1 MKSFIEAQFPV
12 AKVSKESYKERMA
25 NVGQTLTGLG
35 KWWGRKPL
43 VLVRATI
50 LGLLMPASNDPIKDR
65 EIFLKMM
72 AMDDD
77 GLWQRKYKNLSVKD
91 AFGRST
97 PKDRAAFFTPDSTA
111 DNARWIKGIIAEE
124 KEALRKKVFTTLNYD
139 EKLLLCQ
146 RPEHLDNLTDDAWA
160 DINEHLGTAAHTL
173 PELVEQLG
181 QRQFG
186 RTPRVGDAFCGGGS
200 IPFEAARLGCEAYG
214 SDLNPVAAL
223 LTWAA
228 LHIVGGG
235 EEVVEQVK
243 KAQQEVYEAVDAQIT
258 EWGIEHNEKGWRAD
272 AYLYCVEARDPQ
284 SGYLVPLAPSWVIG
298 EKTKCIAKLVKNDA
312 EQRYDIEI
320 HSSVSDAEMA
330 AAKAAGTVKDNSL
343 VNPDSPDDRTPIGT
357 LRGQHGLR
365 LWENDDITPRPDDVF
380 QERLYCIRYV
390 ETLYHLFEGEGKNME
405 VKTLTK
411 AEAEALPDFEKLL
424 EDGKLKAFTRKHY
437 CAPDAADLQR
447 EAKVLMLLRER
458 FHEWQKKGYIP
469 SKNIEPGFNTDQP
482 IRERGWTYWHHLF
495 NPRQLLTLGRLSLE
509 VSKLSEKVAKTACV
523 LGLGKSADYNAR
535 LSRWHSHGD
544 NEKSEQVFSD
554 QVLNTLLNYGV
565 RAFSFLSNSFLYTT
579 NTANALGQ
587 KRVAVHDSRTIEYD
601 CDFWI
606 TDPPYAD
613 AVNYHELGDFFL
625 AWYEKHIS
633 KLFPEWYTDNR
644 QALAIRGS
652 ERDFLLSMVDAYRNL
667 ANYMPDNGA
676 QVVMFTHKNSAVW
689 ADLALILWAA
699 GLQVTAAW
707 TIQTE
712 TNAALKSGDYVKGT
726 VIMVLRKQ
734 LSDEVGFLFDIQADV
749 EQGVREQLRYMTE
762 IEDQDDPN
770 FEDTDYQLAAYAA
783 ALRELTRYR
792 RIEDIDVQ
800 YELTRERRSG
810 DQSEIEKIIESA
822 VRVAMDYLV
831 PPGFDQNLWRS
842 LTPEERFYIK
852 GLEVQS
858 HGEHRSGVYQEM
870 ARGYGL
876 RDYRLFLRSDKA
888 NETRLMTAIE
898 FGNKELKQ
906 DGFGLSLLR
915 QVLFAIRLTHT
926 EDNPRP
932 GRQWFYAELP
942 DYWGNRQRIIHLL
955 RYLETRCE
963 HIEHWHEDVAAARV
977 LRGFVE
983 NDSV

>member
-12 AKVSKESYKERMA
+12 AKISKESYKERMA

-50 LGLLMPASNDPIKDR
+50 LGLLMPASDDPVRDR
-65 EIFLKMM
+65 EIFLKLM
-72 AMDDD
+72 AMDDE
-77 GLWQRKYKNLSVKD
+77 GLWQRKYKNIPLKDLYEKCPPEDRDTYFNPRTSPNSPFTIKNSPLKD
-91 AFGRST
+91 A
-97 PKDRAAFFTPDSTA
+97 
-111 DNARWIKGIIAEE
+111 
-124 KEALRKKVFTTLNYD
+124 LQKKLFHTLSYD

-146 RPEHLDNLTDDAWA
+146 RPEHLDNLTDEAWA
-160 DINEHLGTAAHTL
+160 DINAHLNTSAHTL

-181 QRQFG
+181 RQQFG

-243 KAQQEVYEAVDAQIT
+243 QAQQQVYAAVDAQIT
-258 EWGIEHNEKGWRAD
+258 AWGIEHNEKGWRAD
-272 AYLYCVEARDPQ
+272 AYLYCVESRDPQ

-298 EKTKCIAKLVKNDA
+298 EKTKCIAKLVKNEA
-312 EQRYDIEI
+312 ELRYDIEI
-320 HSSVSDAEMA
+320 HSGVSDADMA
-330 AAKAAGTVKDNSL
+330 AAKAAGTVQGNAL
-343 VNPDSPDDRTPIGT
+343 VNPDNPGERTPIGT

-365 LWENDDITPRPDDVF
+365 LWENDDITPRPGDVF

-390 ETLYHLFEGEGKNME
+390 QTYYLNPAGEEVTLQPGDTVPND
-405 VKTLTK
+405 V
-411 AEAEALPDFEKLL
+411 KLL
-424 EDGKLKAFTRKHY
+424 TRKHY
-437 CAPDAADLQR
+437 CAPNAADLQR
-447 EAKVLMLLRER
+447 EAKVLALLRER
-458 FHEWQKKGYIP
+458 FHEWQEKGYIP
-469 SKNIEPGFNTDQP
+469 SAKIPDDGDKTEEPRRN
-482 IRERGWTYWHHLF
+482 RGWAFWHQLF
-495 NPRQLLTLGRLSLE
+495 NPRQLLMNGLFAKTAFEADFDE
-509 VSKLSEKVAKTACV
+509 VEKVACL
-523 LGLGKSADYNAR
+523 LGLGKLANWNSQ
-535 LSRWHSHGD
+535 LTRWDTSPGS
-544 NEKSEQVFSD
+544 EKSAETFSN
-554 QVLNTLLNYGV
+554 QALNTLYNFSVRPVLNIDTSWFYNI
-565 RAFSFLSNSFLYTT
+565 STSNSP
-579 NTANALGQ
+579 NDKIVKSKEVN
-587 KRVAVHDSRTIEYD
+587 RVDTECH
-601 CDFWI
+601 FWI

-625 AWYEKHIS
+625 SWYEKQIPNI
-633 KLFPEWYTDNR
+633 FPTWYADNR
-644 QALAIRGS
+644 KALAIRGS
-652 ERDFLLSMVDAYRNL
+652 ERDFRLGMVDAYRNL
-667 ANYMPDNGA
+667 ANHMPDNGA
-676 QVVMFTHKNSAVW
+676 QVVMFTHQSSAVW

-699 GLQVTAAW
+699 GLQVSAAW

-712 TNAALKSGDYVKGT
+712 TSSALKTGNYVQGT

-734 LSDEVGFLFDIQADV
+734 VSDEVGFLFDIQADV

-762 IEDQDDPN
+762 IEDRDDPN

-792 RIEDIDVQ
+792 RIEDIDIQ

-810 DQSEIEKIIESA
+810 EPSEIEKIIESA

-831 PPGFDQNLWRS
+831 PPGFDQGIWRS

-906 DGFGLSLLR
+906 EGFGLSLLR

-932 GRQWFYAELP
+932 GRQWLYAELP

-963 HIEHWHEDVAAARV
+963 GIEHWQEDVAAARV

-983 NDSV
+983 NDSL

>member
-50 LGLLMPASNDPIKDR
+50 LGLLMPASNDPVRDR
-65 EIFLKMM
+65 EIFLRLM
-72 AMDDD
+72 AMDDE
-77 GLWQRKYKNLSVKD
+77 GLWQRKYKSLSVKD
-91 AFGRST
+91 LYLKCTAADRDEYFTGGEADAKWKKGT
-97 PKDRAAFFTPDSTA
+97 TADEKDALQKQAFFTLS
-111 DNARWIKGIIAEE
+111 
-124 KEALRKKVFTTLNYD
+124 YD

-146 RPEHLDNLTDDAWA
+146 RPEHLDNLTDDAWT
-160 DINEHLGTAAHTL
+160 DINAHLGTDSHTL

-243 KAQQEVYEAVDAQIT
+243 LAQRQVYDAVDAQIT
-258 EWGIEHNEKGWRAD
+258 AWGIEHNEKGWRAD

-284 SGYLVPLAPSWVIG
+284 NGYRVPLAPSWVIG

-312 EQRYDIEI
+312 EKRYDLEI
-320 HSSVSDAEMA
+320 HSGVSDAEMA
-330 AAKAAGTVKDNSL
+330 AAKAAGTVQGNAL
-343 VNPDSPDDRTPIGT
+343 VNPDNPDERTPIGT

-390 ETLYHLFEGEGKNME
+390 ETLYHLFGGEGKNLIA
-405 VKTLTK
+405 KTLTK
-411 AEAEALPDFEKLL
+411 AEAEALPNFEKLL
-424 EDGKLKAFTRKHY
+424 EDGKLKSFTNKHY
-437 CAPDAADLQR
+437 CTPDAADLQR
-447 EAKVLMLLRER
+447 EAKVLALLRER
-458 FHEWQKKGYIP
+458 FHEWQEKGYIP
-469 SKNIEPGFNTDQP
+469 SAKIPDDGDKTEEPRRN
-482 IRERGWTYWHHLF
+482 RGWAFWHQLF
-495 NPRQLLTLGRLSLE
+495 NPRQLLTLGALSLE
-509 VSKLSEKVAKTACV
+509 IGKLSGGIVKAACV
-523 LGLGKSADYNAR
+523 LGLGKCADYNAR

-554 QVLNTLLNYGV
+554 QALNVLFNYGV

-579 NTANALGQ
+579 NVVDTFGQ
-587 KRVAVHDSRTIEYD
+587 KIVAIHDSRTIEYD

-613 AVNYHELGDFFL
+613 AVNYHELSDFFL

-633 KLFPEWYTDNR
+633 QLFPKWYTDNR

-652 ERDFLLSMVDAYRNL
+652 GRDFLINMVDAYRNL
-667 ANYMPDNGA
+667 ANYMSDNGA

-699 GLQVTAAW
+699 GLQVTASW

-734 LSDEVGFLFDIQADV
+734 VSDEVGFLFDIQADV

-762 IEDQDDPN
+762 IEDRDDPN

-810 DQSEIEKIIESA
+810 EQSEIEKIIESA

-831 PPGFDQNLWRS
+831 PPGFDQGIWRS

-906 DGFGLSLLR
+906 EGFGQSLLR

-932 GRQWFYAELP
+932 GRQWLYAELP

-963 HIEHWHEDVAAARV
+963 RIEHWQDDVAAARV

-983 NDSV
+983 NDNV

>member
-1 MKSFIEAQFPV
+1 MFKSFIEAQFPV

-50 LGLLMPASNDPIKDR
+50 LGLLMPASDDPVRDR
-65 EIFLKMM
+65 EIFLKLM
-72 AMDDD
+72 AMDDE
-77 GLWQRKYKNLSVKD
+77 GLWLRKDKNLSVKE
-91 AFGRST
+91 AYRRST
-97 PKDRAAFFTPDSTA
+97 PADREAYFTPESTEE
-111 DNARWIKGIIAEE
+111 NARWVRGLGNEE
-124 KEALRKKVFTTLNYD
+124 KDILRKKVFTTLSYD

-146 RPEHLDNLTDDAWA
+146 RPEHLDNLPPEAWA
-160 DINEHLGTAAHTL
+160 AINAHLGTDAHTL

-235 EEVVEQVK
+235 EQVVAQVK
-243 KAQQEVYEAVDAQIT
+243 KAQQEVYTAVDAQIT
-258 EWGIEHNEKGWRAD
+258 AWGIEHNEKGWRAD

-298 EKTKCIAKLVKNDA
+298 EKTMCVAKLIENEA
-312 EQRYDIEI
+312 EKRYDIEI
-320 HSSVSDAEMA
+320 HSGVSPAEMA
-330 AAKAAGTVKDNSL
+330 AAKAAGTVQNNAL
-343 VNPDSPDDRTPIGT
+343 VNPATPDERTPIAT
-357 LRGQHGLR
+357 LRGQQGLR
-365 LWENDDITPRPDDVF
+365 LWENDDIVPRPDDVF

-390 ETLYHLFEGEGKNME
+390 QTYYLNEAGEE
-405 VKTLTK
+405 VTVKPGDSV
-411 AEAEALPDFEKLL
+411 PDDVKLL
-424 EDGKLKAFTRKHY
+424 THKHY

-447 EAKVLMLLRER
+447 EATVLALLRER
-458 FHEWQKKGYIP
+458 FREWQELGYIP
-469 SKNIEPGFNTDQP
+469 SAKIPDDGDKTEEPRRN
-482 IRERGWTYWHHLF
+482 RGWAFWHQLF
-495 NPRQLLTLGRLSLE
+495 NPRQLLTLGIYASKIESLDDKIG
-509 VSKLSEKVAKTACV
+509 STACL
-523 LGLGKSADYNAR
+523 LGLGKSADYNSR
-535 LSRWHSHGD
+535 LSRWHAHGD
-544 NEKSEQVFSD
+544 NEKSEQVFSN
-554 QVLNTLLNYGV
+554 QALNTLYNYGT
-565 RAFSFLSNSFLYTT
+565 RAYSFLSNSLFLNDSTS
-579 NTANALGQ
+579 L
-587 KRVAVHDSRTIEYD
+587 AVGSKKIEVGD
-601 CDFWI
+601 IRSIDHECDFWL

-613 AVNYHELGDFFL
+613 AINYHELADFFL
-625 AWYEKHIS
+625 AWYEKHIPH
-633 KLFPEWYTDNR
+633 LFPEWYAHSR
-644 QALAIRGS
+644 KALAIRGS
-652 ERDFLLSMVDAYRNL
+652 ERDFRFGMVDAYRNL
-667 ANYMPDNGA
+667 ANHMPDNGA
-676 QVVMFTHKNSAVW
+676 QVVMFTHQSSAVW

-699 GLQVTAAW
+699 GLQVSAAW

-712 TNAALKSGDYVKGT
+712 TSSALKTGNHVQGT

-734 LSDEVGFLFDIQADV
+734 VSDDTGFLSDIQADV
-749 EQGVREQLRYMTE
+749 EHGVREQLRYMTE

-800 YELTRERRSG
+800 YELTRERRSSEP
-810 DQSEIEKIIESA
+810 SEIEKIIESA

-831 PPGFDQNLWRS
+831 PPGFDQSLWRTLS
-842 LTPEERFYIK
+842 PEERFYIK

-876 RDYRLFLRSDKA
+876 RDYRLFLKSDKA
-888 NETRLMTAIE
+888 NETRLLTAIE
-898 FGNKELKQ
+898 FGNKDLKQ
-906 DGFGLSLLR
+906 PGFGVSLLR
-915 QVLFAIRLTHT
+915 QVLFAIRQTHT
-926 EDNPRP
+926 EDSPRS
-932 GRQWFYAELP
+932 GRQWLYAELH
-942 DYWGNRQRIIHLL
+942 DYWNNRQRIIHLL

-963 HIEHWHEDVAAARV
+963 GIEHWQDDVAATRV
-977 LRGFVE
+977 LRGFVA
-983 NDSV
+983 NDTV